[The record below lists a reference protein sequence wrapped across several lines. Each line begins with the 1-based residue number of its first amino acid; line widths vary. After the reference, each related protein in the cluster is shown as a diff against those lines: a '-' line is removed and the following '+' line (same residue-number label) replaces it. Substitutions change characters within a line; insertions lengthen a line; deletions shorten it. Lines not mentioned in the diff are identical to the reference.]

1 NRRRAKKLIPANI
14 CFLRAACDR
23 VKSQNQKNVSGAD
36 ATDKTPG
43 KMEGEKLSRRR
54 RRRKHAPTDDAKSPA
69 RGGQQAGS
77 EKKPPPAE
85 FPIVGIGASAGGLE
99 AFTEL
104 LKHLPLDT
112 GMGFVL
118 VQHLDPQH
126 ESALPQLLARATSM
140 PVSEITNNLRIEA
153 NHIYVIPPN
162 TNLSLV
168 RGVLKLQPRQAR
180 HVPHHSVDFLFE
192 SLARDQ
198 SECA

>member
-1 NRRRAKKLIPANI
+1 
-14 CFLRAACDR
+14 
-23 VKSQNQKNVSGAD
+23 
-36 ATDKTPG
+36 
-43 KMEGEKLSRRR
+43 MEGEKLSRRR
-54 RRRKHAPTDDAKSPA
+54 RSRRKNAPTDDAESPA

-77 EKKPPPAE
+77 EKKPPPAQ

-126 ESALPQLLARATSM
+126 ESALPQLLARATSI
-140 PVSEITNNLRIEA
+140 PVSEVTNNLQVEP

-162 TNLSLV
+162 TNLSI
-168 RGVLKLQPRQAR
+168 RQGVLQLQPREQTRTPA
-180 HVPHHSVDFLFE
+180 HSIDFFFE
-192 SLARDQ
+192 SLAQ
-198 SECA
+198 ELLAL